1 MQGSVATLLDSGEK
15 LHLQH
20 GPIDLIIGVDG
31 ENKDDRLHAF
41 GLAAKRF
48 ESILTGLTTELHYLR
63 MELGKKDWVPQ
74 DPVAKRMVIAT
85 SSFYNGNFLTP
96 MIAVAGSIADE
107 ILESILKL
115 KTIKRAYVNNGGDIA
130 LHLSKGQKFS
140 IAIMN
145 IKRQK
150 LGKITISADDNIKG
164 IATSGASGRS
174 HTFGIADSVTA
185 LAESAAQADVAA
197 TLIANEINLP
207 DHPKIERTPAIKL
220 QPDSDL
226 GNRKVVTH
234 VPKLNK
240 SEINQA
246 LTYGKVYANLL
257 IESEKITSAVLFLQ
271 NQHCIVGEKYFEI

>member
-1 MQGSVATLLDSGEK
+1 MQGSVAALLDDGEK

-41 GLAAKRF
+41 RLAAKRF
-48 ESILTGLTTELHYLR
+48 ESLLEGLTTELDYLR
-63 MELGKKDWVPQ
+63 MELGKKDWIPQ
-74 DPVAKRMVIAT
+74 DPVANRMVVAT
-85 SSFYNGNFLTP
+85 TSFYHSNFLTP

-145 IKRQK
+145 TNRQK
-150 LGKITISADDNIKG
+150 LGKISITAEDEIKG
-164 IATSGASGRS
+164 IATSGTSGRS
-174 HTFGIADSVTA
+174 HTFGIADSVTV
-185 LAESAAQADVAA
+185 LAESAAHADVAA

-207 DHPKIERTPAIKL
+207 DHPKIERTPANEL
-220 QPDSDL
+220 QPDTDL

-234 VPKLNK
+234 VPKLIK

-246 LTYGKVYANLL
+246 LKYGKEYAKLL
-257 IESEKITSAVLFLQ
+257 IESEKITSAGLFLQ
-271 NQHCIVGEKYFEI
+271 NQHCIVGEKYFKI